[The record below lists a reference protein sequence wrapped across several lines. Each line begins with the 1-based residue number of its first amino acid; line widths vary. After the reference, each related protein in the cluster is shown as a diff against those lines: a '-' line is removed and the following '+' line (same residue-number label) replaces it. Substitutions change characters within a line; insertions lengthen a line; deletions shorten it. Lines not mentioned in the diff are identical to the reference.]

1 MSRSY
6 RRNHD
11 QETDVDQLVVG
22 ALEAGPCL
30 GGPLAHGVLM
40 EKNLMGPKNSWII
53 ELDSGRLVAPVQGM
67 ARLYAVRIMDGRI
80 YLDVNELNI
89 PASKAEQALAALQ
102 YQGRQMNTW
111 TEIVYDDHSYH
122 LSYTREKACTFTRR
136 ACRKHRKTGHCPAV

>member
-1 MSRSY
+1 MPEQWKMICRLKDMPQAGA
-6 RRNHD
+6 RMVQRGLAWQD
-11 QETDVDQLVVG
+11 LPGVALFRAVDDTVY
-22 ALEAGPCL
+22 ALLDTVPCL

-89 PASKAEQALAALQ
+89 PASKAEQALAGSFALLPHV
-102 YQGRQMNTW
+102 QM
-111 TEIVYDDHSYH
+111 
-122 LSYTREKACTFTRR
+122 A
-136 ACRKHRKTGHCPAV
+136 